1 MLVRFDIRRKQ
12 DCSRLSLFAQK
23 IFIESHRINLESTEL
38 FERRQWGRLRFHAS
52 IESGSFLST
61 PPWKT
66 LMGQII
72 RQIRALASRRSRRM
86 AKDRKD
92 SYAQEGED
100 LVLSV
105 LMEPN
110 FPEHGFYVDIG
121 AHHPTRFSNTMYF
134 YQRGWRGLNVDARPG
149 FAVDFT
155 QTRPRDTAIECG
167 VSGQAGELL
176 FYEFNEP
183 ALSTFDIDLA
193 RRRDGTRHYHI
204 EREVTVPLR
213 TLASL
218 MEEHVGREQVVDF
231 LTIDVEGLDVDV
243 LRSGDWTAFRP
254 RFVLAEVYG
263 RWLDDVM
270 DSPTVGVMADLG
282 YRPCS
287 RTRHTVFFE
296 DTHCDVTRAAA

>member
-1 MLVRFDIRRKQ
+1 MSRIIQ
-12 DCSRLSLFAQK
+12 D
-23 IFIESHRINLESTEL
+23 
-38 FERRQWGRLRFHAS
+38 
-52 IESGSFLST
+52 FL
-61 PPWKT
+61 
-66 LMGQII
+66 
-72 RQIRALASRRSRRM
+72 ALASRHSRRL
-86 AKDRKD
+86 AKDRRH

-110 FPEHGFYVDIG
+110 IPECGFYVDIG
-121 AHHPTRFSNTMYF
+121 AHHPTRFSNTMFF

-149 FAVDFT
+149 FRREFT
-155 QTRPRDTAIECG
+155 EARPRDMAIECG
-167 VSGQAGELL
+167 VSRQAGELL

-183 ALSTFDIDLA
+183 ALSTFDTDLA
-193 RRRDGTRHYHI
+193 RRRDGTRDYRI
-204 EREVTVPLR
+204 EREIPVPLR

-263 RWLDDVM
+263 RWLDDIM
-270 DSPTVGVMADLG
+270 DSPTVDVMANLG

-296 DTHCDVTRAAA
+296 DTRCDVTRAAA